1 MGIIGILILSVSVAL
16 DALAVSFSGALID
29 REHPREHALIAG
41 IAFGGFQFFMPL
53 IGYAVGESVTNLIS
67 SWDHYAAFALL
78 TLVGGN
84 MIFEV
89 MKNDDSESKTS
100 PFHFPA
106 VIVMALATSLDA
118 LAVGASLA
126 FMKCPVFL
134 TALSMGIVTMLISMG
149 GVMLGSFST
158 KFALPEKLLG
168 SLGGLAVILIGFK
181 VLIEHSIN

>member
-1 MGIIGILILSVSVAL
+1 MGFLEILLIGVAL
-16 DALAVSFSGALID
+16 AMDACAIAMTNGMTNPKIKLKKA
-29 REHPREHALIAG
+29 ALIALT
-41 IAFGGFQFFMPL
+41 FGFFQFLMPL
-53 IGYAVGESVTNLIS
+53 IGFAAGKSVIEFIS

-89 MKNDDSESKTS
+89 MKSDDDDQKVS

-106 VIVMALATSLDA
+106 ILVMAVATSLDA

-126 FMKCPVFL
+126 FIQSPILL
-134 TALSMGIVTMLISMG
+134 TAASMGIVTMFISMA

-158 KFALPEKLLG
+158 RFALPEKLLG
-168 SLGGLAVILIGFK
+168 CLGGLAVILIGFK
-181 VLIEHSIN
+181 VLIEHSLT

>member
-1 MGIIGILILSVSVAL
+1 MGISGILILSVSVAL

-29 REHPREHALIAG
+29 REHPKEHALAAG
-41 IAFGGFQFFMPL
+41 LAFGGFQFIMPL
-53 IGYAVGESVTNLIS
+53 IGFAAGKTVTNLIS
-67 SWDHYAAFALL
+67 SWDHYTAFALL
-78 TLVGGN
+78 ALVGGN
-84 MIFEV
+84 MIVEV
-89 MKNDDSESKTS
+89 MKNDNDEKKVS

-106 VIVMALATSLDA
+106 IFVMAIATSLDA

-126 FMKCPVFL
+126 FMKCPVLL
-134 TALSMGIVTMLISMG
+134 TAASMGIVTMIISMT

-168 SLGGLAVILIGFK
+168 CVGGLAVILIGFK